1 MDITANQGIAVNPSY
16 TYVLVEADGRKFV
29 VAKDLLETVQSE
41 IGWENV
47 SVLKEFSGQEM
58 EYMTAWHPFYDRES
72 LVILGDHVTL
82 DAGSV

>member
-1 MDITANQGIAVNPSY
+1 MVSASKPGIAVNPKF

-47 SVLKEFSGQEM
+47 TVLKICWTRNGI
-58 EYMTAWHPFYDRES
+58 YDCKS
-72 LVILGDHVTL
+72 SIL
-82 DAGSV
+82 